1 MDAILLLTFLMNLWN
16 EMNVIVIGIVLAGET
31 LSGSGGGGGGICDTG
46 GDKAIDDDRNLK
58 GNRWFLINCTG
69 N

>member
-1 MDAILLLTFLMNLWN
+1 
-16 EMNVIVIGIVLAGET
+16 MNVIVIGIVLAGET

-58 GNRWFLINCTG
+58 GNS
-69 N
+69 